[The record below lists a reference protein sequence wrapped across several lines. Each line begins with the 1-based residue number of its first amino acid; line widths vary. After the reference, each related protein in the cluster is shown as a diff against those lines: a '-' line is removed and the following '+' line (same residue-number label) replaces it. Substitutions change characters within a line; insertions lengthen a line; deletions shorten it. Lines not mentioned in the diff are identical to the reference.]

1 MTALLEL
8 RNVSRS
14 YPSGEEQV
22 AVLKRYLPANPRR
35 GDGGDRRRFRFWKIN
50 ADEYPRVPG

>member
-14 YPSGEEQV
+14 YPSREEQV
-22 AVLKRYLPANPRR
+22 AVLK
-35 GDGGDRRRFRFWKIN
+35 DIS
-50 ADEYPRVPG
+50 